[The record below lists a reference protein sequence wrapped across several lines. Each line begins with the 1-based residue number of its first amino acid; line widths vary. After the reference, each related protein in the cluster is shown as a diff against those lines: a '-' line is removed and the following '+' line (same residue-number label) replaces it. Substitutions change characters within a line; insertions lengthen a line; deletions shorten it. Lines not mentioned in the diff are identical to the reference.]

1 MTSAFHPPAARRAL
15 AVAALALGCASA
27 AQASPEDDIA
37 ALKQSLAAMKADY
50 DHRIGTLE
58 SELRETRAALSQAR
72 GGSTPG
78 ATTAAPALKSAT
90 TPAMTSTA
98 SSKPSAPSHPG
109 IAAAANPE
117 AAAPAFAAAN
127 PDAAAPGAADVAGP
141 GSGTLNGMSAGA
153 APPPTFSVDAGALA
167 PTGPGATGGA
177 GAFNPSISLILSGL
191 YVHTSQDPA
200 NARITGFALP
210 PDAEIGLGSRGFSLD
225 ESELALAANIDP
237 YLAGDVN
244 LAITGNNQISPEE
257 AWIATTAL
265 PDGLV
270 LKAGRFFSG
279 IGYQNSQHSHVWDF
293 ADAPLAYQAML
304 GTQYSDDGVQ
314 LHWLAPTD
322 TYLELG
328 LEAGRGHTFPGDNG
342 DRNAAGMTAV
352 TLHTGGDI
360 GASNNWRAGLS
371 FLQASANGQVLS
383 GLDVEGMPVGE
394 TFSGRTRVVVAD
406 GVWKWA
412 PNGNATRT
420 YFKLQGEYLQSRRDG
435 NLTLDETAPGAY
447 RTTQSGGYLQ
457 AVWQF
462 EPRWRVGLR
471 TERLDPGHADY
482 GSNSDL
488 LAATGYHPTKNSLML
503 DFNESEFARVRL
515 QLAQD
520 RSRQGY
526 VDNQVVLQYQ
536 TALGAHGAHSY

>member
-1 MTSAFHPPAARRAL
+1 MPSPFPPPAALRAL
-15 AVAALALGCASA
+15 AGVALVLGLAGA
-27 AQASPEDDIA
+27 AHASPEDDIA

-50 DHRIGTLE
+50 DRRLGSLE
-58 SELRETRAALSQAR
+58 TELRATRAALAQAQ
-72 GGSTPG
+72 GGVASAPG
-78 ATTAAPALKSAT
+78 APAASGLAAAHPGAGAPPAPAAAL
-90 TPAMTSTA
+90 
-98 SSKPSAPSHPG
+98 
-109 IAAAANPE
+109 AAANPE
-117 AAAPAFAAAN
+117 AVAPSTAAEPAPAGGAT
-127 PDAAAPGAADVAGP
+127 APVPAPA
-141 GSGTLNGMSAGA
+141 LN
-153 APPPTFSVDAGALA
+153 VDASALA
-167 PTGPGATGGA
+167 PTGPGPAAGA
-177 GAFNPSISLILSGL
+177 SAFNPSISLILSGL

-210 PDAEIGLGSRGFSLD
+210 PDAEIGLGTRGFSLD

-237 YLAGDVN
+237 YLAGNIN
-244 LAITGNNQISPEE
+244 LAITGDNQISPEE

-279 IGYQNSQHSHVWDF
+279 VGYLNSQHSHVWDF

-304 GTQYSDDGVQ
+304 GTQYSDDGLQ
-314 LHWLAPTD
+314 LHWLAPTAQ
-322 TYLELG
+322 YLELG
-328 LEAGRGHTFPGDNG
+328 LEAGRGRTFPGDNG

-352 TLHTGGDI
+352 TLHTGGDV
-360 GASNNWRAGLS
+360 GDSNNWRAGVS
-371 FLQASANGQVLS
+371 FLQASADGQRLS
-383 GLDVEGMPVGE
+383 GSGRDGLPIDE
-394 TFSGRTRVVVAD
+394 TFTGRTRILVAD

-435 NLTLDETAPGAY
+435 DLALADTAPGAY

-457 AVWQF
+457 GVWQF
-462 EPRWRVGLR
+462 APRWRLGVR
-471 TERLDPGHADY
+471 TERLDPGHADF
-482 GSNSDL
+482 GSNAGL
-488 LAATGYHPTKNSLML
+488 LASTDYHPTKNSLMV

-520 RSRQGY
+520 RSRQGF

-536 TALGAHGAHSY
+536 TSLGAHGAHSY